1 MDDRRVI
8 TVRGLYE
15 LLLERSGPRHWWS
28 ADTRFDIAVGAILTQ
43 NTAWN
48 NVSIALDRLKAKE
61 ALHPETIL
69 SMDDG
74 ALGELIRPVSY
85 WRTKIG
91 YLKTFCS
98 WFVELQASSGK
109 RMQFNMPDC
118 DDFVPRLVAGRSDAE
133 LRSELLALR
142 GIGGE
147 TADDLM
153 LYVFDRPAFIADR
166 YARRLFET
174 LGVRNLPLSYE
185 GFRAIV
191 QSHVADWDI
200 AELKEFHGLIDDLGK
215 TMRRKEDWS
224 TSFVS
229 RYRLTFLSLN
239 HVEHGFGPVWDAS
252 SRVLVLGS
260 MPSPKSRDMRFY
272 YGHPRNRFW
281 PVMAQVFNDGS
292 CLPSAQDGTCGAE
305 RIATLV
311 ERRRQFALRHHMA
324 LWDVIASCDIVGASD
339 ASIRNVE
346 PNDLASIISR
356 SHITHVFTTGVK
368 AAQLYRTLCLPRLE
382 PLGYGLQ
389 AVPMTQLPST
399 SPANAATSL
408 SELVDVYCGIRTIA
422 ERFGKEVCNVHEG
435 YAEKSQNRRDEGQGQ
450 GQAQSNQPDVGGCPE
465 HGDRQRS

>member
-15 LLLERSGPRHWWS
+15 LLLEHLGPTHWWP
-28 ADTRFDIAVGAILTQ
+28 ADTRFEIAVGAILTQ
-43 NTAWN
+43 NTAWS
-48 NVSIALDRLKAKE
+48 NVAIALDELKARNALRPE
-61 ALHPETIL
+61 AIL
-69 SMDDG
+69 SMSDET
-74 ALGELIRPVSY
+74 LGKLIRPAGY
-85 WRTKIG
+85 WRTKTG

-98 WFVELQASSGK
+98 WFAEVQASSGN
-109 RMQFNMPDC
+109 RMCSGTSDY
-118 DDFVPRLVAGRSDAE
+118 DDRIPKLVADRTDAE
-133 LRSELLALR
+133 LRDELLALR

-174 LGVRNLPLSYE
+174 LGVRNLPPSYE

-191 QSHVADWDI
+191 QPHVKGWDI

-215 TMRRKEDWS
+215 TMRATEDWK
-224 TSFVS
+224 TSFVA
-229 RYRLTFLSLN
+229 RCRLTFLSLS

-260 MPSPKSRDMRFY
+260 MPSPKSRDMKFY

-281 PVMAQVFNDGS
+281 PVMAQVFNDES
-292 CLPSAQDGTCGAE
+292 CLPSKQEDTHDAE
-305 RIATLV
+305 RIAALV

-339 ASIRNVE
+339 ASIRNAE
-346 PNDLASIISR
+346 PNDIASIISR
-356 SHITHVFTTGVK
+356 SRITHVFTTGAK
-368 AAQLYRTLCLPRLE
+368 AAQLYRMLCLPRLE

-389 AVPMTQLPST
+389 DLPMTQLPST
-399 SPANAATSL
+399 SPANASASL

-422 ERFGKEVCNVHEG
+422 EQSGKEVCNVHEG
-435 YAEKSQNRRDEGQGQ
+435 YAEKSQDRRDESQGQ
-450 GQAQSNQPDVGGCPE
+450 GQAQSDQPDIGGYSE
-465 HGDRQRS
+465 HGDRQRP